1 MIAKETP
8 CEKAEEINMEIAIA
22 NLESGFP
29 LHRSNPHG
37 PYDVEV
43 FSERRFLRNQEPL
56 TELVICFAQ
65 REMGWSEA
73 SARMVYEKALRV
85 DDPENEN
92 TIPSV
97 LLFRKGGL
105 VAGIS
110 AQRLKYIR
118 TYEAGV
124 VPVLYHILRG
134 IEPKYRAEG
143 MGRDSIGLAR
153 FTHREAEFYAAR
165 NTGPVPVWAT
175 MQAGKYKP
183 TEVSEIFVEGTFH
196 PWERFYDQANNDR
209 IYQQL
214 MAELH
219 MDIRTFGR
227 WISGTTGVS
236 IKDYPEFNRS
246 YMPNPSHGPTNALLR
261 RMEGRKI
268 REGELGMIIKRRDSV
283 LTVAKFR

>member
-1 MIAKETP
+1 MIKEVP
-8 CEKAEEINMEIAIA
+8 CEMDDKEAGMENTIA
-22 NLESGFP
+22 NLEGGYP

-43 FSERRFLRNQEPL
+43 FSEGRFLRNQEPL

-73 SARMVYEKALRV
+73 SARMVYKKALGM
-85 DDPENEN
+85 DDPEKES

-97 LLFRKGGL
+97 LLFRKAGV

-118 TYEAGV
+118 TYEAGI

-134 IEPKYRAEG
+134 IEQEYRAEG

-153 FTHREAEFYAAR
+153 FIHRDAEFYAAR
-165 NTGPVPVWAT
+165 NGGPVPVWAT
-175 MQAGKYKP
+175 MQAGKHTS
-183 TEVSEIFVEGTFH
+183 TEVSDSFVEGTFH
-196 PWERFYDQANNDR
+196 PWERFYDQDESDR

-219 MDIRTFGR
+219 MDIRTRGR
-227 WISGTTGVS
+227 WINGSTAVS
-236 IKDYPEFNRS
+236 IADYPEYNRS
-246 YMPNPSHGPTNALLR
+246 YMPNPNHGPTNDLLR

-268 REGELGMIIKRRDSV
+268 REGELGMVIRRGDSV
-283 LTVAKFR
+283 ITIAKFR